1 VALAQIYGI
10 GIPVVERDSQQ
21 FMKLAN
27 AARFVKAD
35 FNPDQPR
42 DAHGR
47 WTDESGAAPVVP

>member
-35 FNPDQPR
+35 SIPISHAMRTGVGQMR
-42 DAHGR
+42 V
-47 WTDESGAAPVVP
+47 APHRLCP